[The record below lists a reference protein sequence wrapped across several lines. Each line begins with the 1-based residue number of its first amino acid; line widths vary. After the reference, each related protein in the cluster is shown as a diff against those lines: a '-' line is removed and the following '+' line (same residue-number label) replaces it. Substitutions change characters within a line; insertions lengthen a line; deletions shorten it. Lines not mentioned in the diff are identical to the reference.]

1 MSHWKNGGMGG
12 GGGEILLQKNSLTP
26 SLLQLSYYS
35 DKCFK
40 ICQVSDAWGKKKK
53 VHNATKKGALQMLL
67 SRKARF
73 IYWIDLQL

>member
-1 MSHWKNGGMGG
+1 MGGMGG

-53 VHNATKKGALQMLL
+53 SSQCYKEGSFANAAEQESQVHIL
-67 SRKARF
+67 
-73 IYWIDLQL
+73 D